1 MCPPAQASTVARMPD
16 NIPCFSYKFNGKSR
30 MRVMLLKALCILA
43 VIFVGVGLLGLAIR
57 RRRGL

>member
-1 MCPPAQASTVARMPD
+1 MP
-16 NIPCFSYKFNGKSR
+16 
-30 MRVMLLKALCILA
+30 VMLLKALCILA